1 MDLLKIFCLTF
12 SSLLCNFC
20 ILLFTHPALPYPHFL
35 PLSNYILPSSP
46 TLASTVF
53 PLPLP
58 HLLSLYNP
66 CIATAWA
73 NVSTHLLSPSLPF
86 SHLLSNPA
94 VARRSGESWD
104 YLTHLPRDKCTHSV
118 HTHVFVTSKHHLGV
132 LFYSSLC
139 SLERTVV
146 INLPL
151 FKKLCEL
158 ELLIMEISLHIT
170 GLFSEL
176 WHKWQLAALAV
187 WILK

>member
-1 MDLLKIFCLTF
+1 MDLLKICW
-12 SSLLCNFC
+12 
-20 ILLFTHPALPYPHFL
+20 LFPLYCVISVFYFLPILPYPHFL
-35 PLSNYILPSSP
+35 PLSRYILPSSP
-46 TLASTVF
+46 TLTSTVF

-58 HLLSLYNP
+58 HLLRLYNHHHCLGQCLHP
-66 CIATAWA
+66 P
-73 NVSTHLLSPSLPF
+73 SPSLPF

-94 VARRSGESWD
+94 LLLAAVGRRSGESWD
-104 YLTHLPRDKCTHSV
+104 YLTHLPRDKYTHSV
-118 HTHVFVTSKHHLGV
+118 HTHVSVTSKHHLGV

-146 INLPL
+146 INWPL

-158 ELLIMEISLHIT
+158 ELIIMEISLHIT

-176 WHKWQLAALAV
+176 WHKRQLAV